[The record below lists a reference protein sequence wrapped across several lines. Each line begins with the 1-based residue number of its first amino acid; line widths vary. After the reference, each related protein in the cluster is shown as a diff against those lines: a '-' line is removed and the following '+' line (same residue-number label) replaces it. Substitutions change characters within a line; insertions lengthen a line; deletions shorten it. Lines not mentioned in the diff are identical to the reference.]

1 MAKILSPI
9 HPGEIL
15 NEDFLKPLNISL
27 NGLARDLHV
36 PPNRVHGI
44 VHGTRSITADTALR
58 LEAYFGVSAETWLN
72 LQSEHDLRA
81 QRRAVGDQIAKTVR
95 KRDAA

>member
-58 LEAYFGVSAETWLN
+58 LEAYFGVSAETWLK

-81 QRRAVGDQIAKTVR
+81 QRRAVGEQIAKTVR